1 MDKVENGLFVSV
13 EYKGTLGNGEVF
25 DTSQGTRPLEVKMG
39 AGRLIKGFENA
50 LMGMSL
56 NEKKTFTLQPEEAYG
71 NRDEELKTSIP
82 RKEIPPGANPQ
93 VGQTVTLTSPEGQQ
107 IPGRIAEVNE
117 KAVTI
122 DLNHPLAGESLTF
135 EVEVVGINNE
145 PAHAEPGCSPSCDC
159 SSGCH

>member
-117 KAVTI
+117 EAVTI